1 MKVKSWLTLIE
12 RRCFFKLV
20 EVSDHMEGV
29 FNLLV
34 YSSLVLCMFFF
45 LLFFGEGG
53 DHCAGAKVWVG
64 ALLFLII
71 FSDGCSLSSFLNGY
85 SVKVKIKRKVKMTQ
99 D

>member
-45 LLFFGEGG
+45 SSLFWGREGI
-53 DHCAGAKVWVG
+53 VVQERR
-64 ALLFLII
+64 F
-71 FSDGCSLSSFLNGY
+71 
-85 SVKVKIKRKVKMTQ
+85 R
-99 D
+99 

>member
-45 LLFFGEGG
+45 SSLFWGGRGSLRRSEGLG
-53 DHCAGAKVWVG
+53 RSPP
-64 ALLFLII
+64 
-71 FSDGCSLSSFLNGY
+71 FSYYF
-85 SVKVKIKRKVKMTQ
+85 
-99 D
+99 

>member
-34 YSSLVLCMFFF
+34 YSSLVLCIFFF
-45 LLFFGEGG
+45 F
-53 DHCAGAKVWVG
+53 
-64 ALLFLII
+64 
-71 FSDGCSLSSFLNGY
+71 SFLGREGI
-85 SVKVKIKRKVKMTQ
+85 VAQERRFR
-99 D
+99 